1 MLLITGTIG
10 NAMRLKKMDAEWQQK
25 RQTGKI
31 FMKEMT
37 PEERILN
44 QYKEDAAKMRENQK
58 LNEITSKMKAGE
70 ALTPEEEQYIAKKN
84 PDLYRSYKEMLQ
96 EKDAYKEEL
105 KHCKTKEQAD
115 RARLNKM
122 SSYLCELKRVV
133 NNPAIPDGK
142 KYEIAEKLLA
152 KTSYINKA
160 HNEFVQSGAYAK
172 LPTEEEYKE
181 EKKADSPDTEVKD
194 GEDVEQDEDT
204 SKDTDEVTKDTDSPD
219 ATETVT
225 EDKTDISVPYD
236 TMEVENLAD
245 TIQNYMAHI
254 RRNTHR

>member
-10 NAMRLKKMDAEWQQK
+10 NAMRLKKMDLESQQK
-25 RQTGKI
+25 KQTGKI

-37 PEERILN
+37 REERILN
-44 QYKEDAAKMRENQK
+44 RYKEDAAKMRENQK

-70 ALTPEEEQYIAKKN
+70 TLTPEEEQYIARKN

-96 EKDAYKEEL
+96 EKDSYKEEL

-160 HNEFVQSGAYAK
+160 HNCSVRCIC
-172 LPTEEEYKE
+172 
-181 EKKADSPDTEVKD
+181 KASY
-194 GEDVEQDEDT
+194 GRG
-204 SKDTDEVTKDTDSPD
+204 
-219 ATETVT
+219 
-225 EDKTDISVPYD
+225 I
-236 TMEVENLAD
+236 
-245 TIQNYMAHI
+245 
-254 RRNTHR
+254 